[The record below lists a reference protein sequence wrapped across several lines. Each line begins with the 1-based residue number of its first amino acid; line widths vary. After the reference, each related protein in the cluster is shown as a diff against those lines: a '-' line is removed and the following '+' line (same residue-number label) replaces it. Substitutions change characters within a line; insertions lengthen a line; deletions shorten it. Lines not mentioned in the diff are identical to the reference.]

1 MASPAAKIQEATDN
15 VISQPTALVSTPTST
30 PSPSAC
36 IQVIKQAKAPVSQ
49 PTIMASNLNP
59 TNQETPSIVQTVMEQ
74 ISEQLKT
81 IACSS
86 QPTS

>member
-15 VISQPTALVSTPTST
+15 VFSQPTALVSTPGCTKTLSNTST

-59 TNQETPSIVQTVMEQ
+59 TNQETPSIVQTV
-74 ISEQLKT
+74 I
-81 IACSS
+81 
-86 QPTS
+86 